1 MLTQELLQDFQGEEL
16 AQIRAYANSFKE
28 QIKLLLKQRTEITEE
43 QRDTGCDYV
52 IEPGAMTNEP
62 ADGHYTVSQIN
73 RYVTA
78 VANRGTVYSLSLIDK
93 TTDSNGKLIKDYT
106 PEVVNQM
113 DEISSSTW
121 DLVHNGMESMVK
133 SSSTFAG
140 MDISMGG
147 KTGTAQYSKMHAD
160 NVLFVG
166 YAPADSP
173 EISIAVRIANGYAST
188 YAAEIGRDITKV
200 YFNPESADELL
211 QGYASSLGTAEAGD

>member
-1 MLTQELLQDFQGEEL
+1 MVTMTVIPALKNWQNMQKCLDLTRRQESKFLNHNLRFLILTLYDL
-16 AQIRAYANSFKE
+16 PLDR
-28 QIKLLLKQRTEITEE
+28 
-43 QRDTGCDYV
+43 V
-52 IEPGAMTNEP
+52 
-62 ADGHYTVSQIN
+62 QIN

-188 YAAEIGRDITKV
+188 YAAEIAKR
-200 YFNPESADELL
+200 
-211 QGYASSLGTAEAGD
+211 SS

>member
-1 MLTQELLQDFQGEEL
+1 MYGLNEKSGIEIEESEPQISDALSVVSAIGQG
-16 AQIRAYANSFKE
+16 
-28 QIKLLLKQRTEITEE
+28 
-43 QRDTGCDYV
+43 
-52 IEPGAMTNEP
+52 TNN
-62 ADGHYTVSQIN
+62 YTVSQIN

-147 KTGTAQYSKMHAD
+147 KTGTAQYSKIHAD

-173 EISIAVRIANGYAST
+173 EISIAGRRAKGEAAT
-188 YAAEIGRDITKV
+188 EAAEISQKCTSIQ
-200 YFNPESADELL
+200 NPPMNCFKDMLL
-211 QGYASSLGTAEAGD
+211 L

>member
-1 MLTQELLQDFQGEEL
+1 MQKCLDLTRRSGIEIPESQPQISDSDSVRSAIGQG
-16 AQIRAYANSFKE
+16 
-28 QIKLLLKQRTEITEE
+28 
-43 QRDTGCDYV
+43 
-52 IEPGAMTNEP
+52 TNN
-62 ADGHYTVSQIN
+62 YTVSQIN

-166 YAPADSP
+166 YAA
-173 EISIAVRIANGYAST
+173 
-188 YAAEIGRDITKV
+188 GRFT
-200 YFNPESADELL
+200 
-211 QGYASSLGTAEAGD
+211 

>member
-1 MLTQELLQDFQGEEL
+1 MFGFNQTSGIEIPESQPQISDSDSVRSAIGQG
-16 AQIRAYANSFKE
+16 
-28 QIKLLLKQRTEITEE
+28 
-43 QRDTGCDYV
+43 
-52 IEPGAMTNEP
+52 TNN
-62 ADGHYTVSQIN
+62 YTVSQIN

-147 KTGTAQYSKMHAD
+147 KPELPSIVRYMQIMFCLSVMRRQIHLKFQLLSALQMDMH
-160 NVLFVG
+160 L
-166 YAPADSP
+166 PMQLKLE
-173 EISIAVRIANGYAST
+173 EISQKCTSIQNLPMNCFK
-188 YAAEIGRDITKV
+188 DM
-200 YFNPESADELL
+200 LL
-211 QGYASSLGTAEAGD
+211 L